1 MMPNEWE
8 KYKLQTKEDVLH
20 ELLTEEIARLDELHG
35 KTGSRYV
42 IRQRVLCLLV
52 YFVVMAVV
60 VLLGHHPI
68 QRASLSIAS
77 TIIYA
82 GVTFTLKNRR
92 LSHLMRKAVAS
103 PETELSIIAK
113 NDSYVEESKSL
124 FDRLWFVALVCGLG
138 IAGTFLVDPVIS
150 PDEYAMAALSAKPS
164 VQATAEPL
172 VYTKTKADGVFGW
185 RQTGKSYT
193 LVSFDA
199 GTGTSAAIP
208 AEVNGLPVSAIAERA
223 FENETTLVSIT
234 MPESITEI
242 GSYAFKNCSSLSA
255 ITLSDNLKVLG
266 GEAFYGCSSLT
277 AITIPAGVTEI
288 RGNTFQNCSKLK
300 TVTLHDGITSI
311 HAYAFNNCKTLESIT
326 LPVGITEIR
335 ANTFEGCASLKA
347 IAIPEGVTRIAAHA
361 FRRCTNLSSVTVPS
375 TVKEIGSSAFRD
387 CKALRTITIPSACVV
402 DERSFK
408 DSPTKVIR
416 K

>member
-1 MMPNEWE
+1 MSNEWE
-8 KYKLQTKEDVLH
+8 KYKYYSKEDVLH
-20 ELLTEEIARLDELHG
+20 ELLTEEIARLNELHG
-35 KTGSRYV
+35 KTGSRY
-42 IRQRVLCLLV
+42 IKRQRVLCLLV
-52 YFVVMAVV
+52 YFFVMAVV
-60 VLLGHHPI
+60 VLLCHNPI
-68 QRASLSIAS
+68 ARATLSIVA
-77 TIIYA
+77 TVIYA
-82 GVTFTLKNRR
+82 GVTFTLKDRR

-164 VQATAEPL
+164 VQTTAEPL

-199 GTGTSAAIP
+199 GRGISAAIP

-234 MPESITEI
+234 MPESIVEI
-242 GSYAFKNCSSLSA
+242 GSYAFKNCSSLSTIQFSSSLSA
-255 ITLSDNLKVLG
+255 IG
-266 GEAFYGCSSLT
+266 GEAFYGCASLT
-277 AITIPAGVTEI
+277 AVTIPEGVTEI

-300 TVTLHDGITSI
+300 TVALHKGVTSI
-311 HAYAFNNCKTLESIT
+311 HAYAFQNCKALESIA

-335 ANTFEGCASLKA
+335 ANTFEGCSSLKS
-347 IAIPEGVTRIAAHA
+347 ISIPEGVNRIAAHA
-361 FRRCTNLSSVTVPS
+361 FRRCTTLSSVTVPS

-387 CKALRTITIPSACVV
+387 CKALRTITIPSGCNV
-402 DERSFK
+402 DQRSFK